1 MIGVQWRAEGLGCP
15 AQKNFLGNLIK
26 YFYTCV
32 KIKLTTFYVYNSST
46 KNSDNLFLVISLI
59 FFLISLQSHDLLSD
73 APLLTSMP
81 SLITF
86 FLLFSPFLS
95 IYLHFLKKT
104 GSLDFYDN
112 DWMPRGRRTSW
123 HPPLCM
129 PL

>member
-1 MIGVQWRAEGLGCP
+1 MFTIHL
-15 AQKNFLGNLIK
+15 QKILTNFFK
-26 YFYTCV
+26 
-32 KIKLTTFYVYNSST
+32 
-46 KNSDNLFLVISLI
+46 VISLI

-86 FLLFSPFLS
+86 FLLFFPFLS

-112 DWMPRGRRTSW
+112 DWMPRSRRTSW
-123 HPPLCM
+123 HPPLQATVGVV
-129 PL
+129 LERRSQKGITLGITVA